1 MDDGIMNTNKI
12 TGIIKFQMTLTQGLD
27 KTETK
32 YDTQATLYKKQGKYF
47 LFFDEINF
55 EDNSITKCRFEIDQ
69 ETIRIRRDGQV
80 IMDQTFKIGESTS
93 GYIKTVY
100 GQLDTTT
107 KTHRLSLDLLENQI
121 NLVLDYDLFVSA
133 ERAGNYKLII
143 KFNREDI

>member
-1 MDDGIMNTNKI
+1 MDDGIMNTDKI
-12 TGIIKFQMTLTQGLD
+12 NGIVNFQMILTQGLD

-32 YDTQATLYKKQGKYF
+32 YDAQATLYKKQGKYF

-55 EDNSITKCRFEIDQ
+55 EDNSKTKCRFEIDQ
-69 ETIRIRRDGQV
+69 DSIRIRRDGQV
-80 IMDQTFKIGESTS
+80 IMDQTFNIGESTT

-100 GQLDTTT
+100 GQLDTIA
-107 KTHRLSLDLLENQI
+107 KTHRLSLDFLETQI

-143 KFNREDI
+143 KFNKEDI